1 ALRREGPPGRDPAQR
16 PGVRGAELQPVGDD
30 LRPGLAG
37 SDQLLRGSTGD
48 RGTRGTSGRAR
59 MSKARGG
66 LGRGLG
72 ALIPTATPAP
82 PTRVPAADGVTGV
95 DAFPDLDGSLSP
107 VPGARFAEVAVDSIV
122 PNPKQ
127 PRTVFDEE
135 ALAELKSSINEVGF
149 LQPIVVRE
157 TGSQQY

>member
-1 ALRREGPPGRDPAQR
+1 MTRAR
-16 PGVRGAELQPVGDD
+16 GVRSATSRRHRRSPNEGHEWEGSHERSGAPRSESGD
-30 LRPGLAG
+30 G
-37 SDQLLRGSTGD
+37 
-48 RGTRGTSGRAR
+48 
-59 MSKARGG
+59 MSKPRGG

-72 ALIPTATPAP
+72 ALIPTTPTAP
-82 PTRVPAADGVTGV
+82 TARVLADGTDGASEVSEV
-95 DAFPDLDGSLSP
+95 DLGLSP

-135 ALAELKSSINEVGF
+135 ALTELKASIDEVGF

-157 TGSQQY
+157 VGPQKY